1 MRETGPTVARPR
13 GGPFLAVSAL
23 LFMISAA
30 GTIHW
35 SRTMAGG
42 MAMPGGWTM
51 SMVWMPKPG
60 ETWAGSGVRF
70 VAMWLVMMVAMMLPP
85 LVPILASF
93 RRNRLAALSGVAYF
107 SVWALFGAL
116 VYALGS
122 GVACAGLEWPAV
134 ARLAPLGTGGALLVA
149 GAVQVSPWKARQ
161 LAVCRACCAPA
172 SGDAAATLLHGVRFG
187 VNCSLCCLGLMAVLL
202 VGGMM
207 KVAVVAAV
215 AVAVSLERLGP
226 RPALFARAIGAVVMA
241 MGAVVVMRAW

>member
-1 MRETGPTVARPR
+1 MTETNATGARR
-13 GGPFLAVSAL
+13 GVFLTLSGL
-23 LFMISAA
+23 LVMASAA

-42 MAMPGGWTM
+42 MAMPGGWTL
-51 SMVWMPKPG
+51 SMVWTPMPG
-60 ETWAGSGVRF
+60 ETWAGSAVRF

-85 LVPILASF
+85 LLPILAGF
-93 RRNRLAALSGVAYF
+93 RRNRLAALSGLAYF

-122 GVACAGLEWPAV
+122 SVARAGLEWPAV
-134 ARLAPLGTGGALLVA
+134 ARLAPLATGAALLVA
-149 GAVQVSPWKARQ
+149 GAMQVSAWKARQ
-161 LAVCRACCAPA
+161 LALCRACCAPA

-187 VNCSLCCLGLMAVLL
+187 MNCSLCCLGLMAVLL

-226 RPALFARAIGAVVMA
+226 RPVLLARAIGAVVMA
-241 MGAVVVMRAW
+241 MGALVVVRAW

>member
-1 MRETGPTVARPR
+1 
-13 GGPFLAVSAL
+13 
-23 LFMISAA
+23 
-30 GTIHW
+30 
-35 SRTMAGG
+35 
-42 MAMPGGWTM
+42 
-51 SMVWMPKPG
+51 
-60 ETWAGSGVRF
+60 
-70 VAMWLVMMVAMMLPP
+70 VMMVAMMLPP

-122 GVACAGLEWPAV
+122 GVARAGLEWPAV
-134 ARLAPLGTGGALLVA
+134 ARLAPLGMGGALLVA
-149 GAVQVSPWKARQ
+149 GAVEVSAWKARQ

-187 VNCSLCCLGLMAVLL
+187 VNCTLCCLGLMAILL

-241 MGAVVVMRAW
+241 IGAAVVIRAW

>member
-1 MRETGPTVARPR
+1 MTGTNATGERR
-13 GGPFLAVSAL
+13 GSFLTLSAL
-23 LFMISAA
+23 LFVASAA

-35 SRTMAGG
+35 SRAMAGG
-42 MAMPGGWTM
+42 MALPGGWTL
-51 SMVWMPKPG
+51 SMVWMPMPG

-85 LVPILASF
+85 LLPMLVSF

-107 SVWALFGAL
+107 SVWALVGAL

-122 GVACAGLEWPAV
+122 GVAHAGLEWPAV
-134 ARLAPLGTGGALLVA
+134 ARLASLATGVALLVA
-149 GAVQVSPWKARQ
+149 GAVQVSAWKARE

-172 SGDAAATLLHGVRFG
+172 SGDAATTLLHGVRFG
-187 VNCSLCCLGLMAVLL
+187 MNCGLCCLGLMTVLL

-226 RPALFARAIGAVVMA
+226 RPALLARAIGAVEMA
-241 MGAVVVMRAW
+241 MGAVVVVRSCN

>member
-1 MRETGPTVARPR
+1 MRETGPTVARRR

-51 SMVWMPKPG
+51 SMVWMPMPG

-122 GVACAGLEWPAV
+122 GVARAGLEWPAV
-134 ARLAPLGTGGALLVA
+134 ARLAPLGMGGALLVA
-149 GAVQVSPWKARQ
+149 GAVEVSAWKARQ

-187 VNCSLCCLGLMAVLL
+187 VNCTLCCLGLMAILL

-241 MGAVVVMRAW
+241 IGAVVVMRAW

>member
-1 MRETGPTVARPR
+1 VRETGPTVARRR

-23 LFMISAA
+23 LFLISAA

-51 SMVWMPKPG
+51 SMVWMPMPG

-122 GVACAGLEWPAV
+122 AVARAGLEWPAV
-134 ARLAPLGTGGALLVA
+134 ARLAPLATGGALLVA
-149 GAVQVSPWKARQ
+149 GAVQVSAWKARQ
-161 LAVCRACCAPA
+161 LTVCRACCAPA
-172 SGDAAATLLHGVRFG
+172 SGAVTDTLLHGVRFG

-241 MGAVVVMRAW
+241 MGAVVVVRAW